1 MFKRLLEH
9 LYRKRDKERYSAI
22 KKRWEVEQLKAE
34 IEKAKRFK

>member
-1 MFKRLLEH
+1 MFEWLIEH

-34 IEKAKRFK
+34 IEKAKRLK